1 MKEQDKTPEKPLSG
15 DRQSTQ
21 ERIQSNN
28 DYKDYPRIQERM
40 DTQQEGKSL
49 FFFREIE
56 NIKNNQS

>member
-49 FFFREIE
+49 FFSER
-56 NIKNNQS
+56 